1 MSLSPR
7 VHDWNMN
14 GPVPVGCCVAYVP
27 VGWKTPFDVDA
38 ALVRAVLRS
47 SPSGSPCE
55 NDGSDSAPR
64 NDADGSVRLIVM
76 LELLFTLQ
84 LLKRLPFGAP
94 DFGSYFLN
102 PPKTVCQ

>member
-1 MSLSPR
+1 M
-7 VHDWNMN
+7 
-14 GPVPVGCCVAYVP
+14 
-27 VGWKTPFDVDA
+27 
-38 ALVRAVLRS
+38 
-47 SPSGSPCE
+47 E
-55 NDGSDSAPR
+55 NDGSDIAPM

-84 LLKRLPFGAP
+84 LLNRLPFGAP